1 MSVGAQLDSF
11 EALAKALGIL
21 NDAGSANDKWFADPV
36 GTSTNDH
43 GLKEILADD
52 TQRDALLT
60 FVDEVLGAPDKS
72 TRGGATWVPLFKE
85 TAPPVTIFAVVKPV
99 AGAVYIGVG
108 LEHTMTGAA
117 PKVATRVHVPIFRVQ
132 RGTTPLTSAGSLPPW
147 LLLGRP
153 DGRIEIA
160 LDLTLRDSTP
170 RAGEASLGALGVTL
184 GIPTDGSANL
194 HLALE
199 LRALQLPGATST
211 RTLTLDAS
219 NPGELGAE
227 VLDLLATLVRA
238 QVDALGNVLPAEVAG
253 LLGLLGLS
261 DVTDLPALPLAD
273 LPVRGINALVEWLRS
288 VFASTAAR
296 TAWFSQLRKIVGGTI
311 DAGAQ
316 SVSST
321 VGPLTFTVG
330 VRTTTGAGGALVVIP
345 SLALSLNT
353 APGARVQLA
362 IDLLRADLGTG
373 AVTAVPDLRAE
384 ALFGDQ
390 AGGAPLLTGNPSV
403 GGLRTGLVL
412 RADRRPAFSLTLH
425 NVNGQPVLD
434 ISSPQA
440 AMSAVDTVVS
450 SALDSAMTNFG
461 AAGALIGKLLG
472 IRAPAGVTGVSSVKL
487 LADPLKEM
495 TRYWRDLTAAA
506 PAMADVLGAFRAL
519 VASVPAASVP
529 GSGTKIAPW
538 RVELT
543 APLILL
549 VWRDGDALVIDAALD
564 IATPVFGDHIV
575 TTTLRASL
583 LRLAFTPVQVTF
595 VGTVSATVE
604 LRRAVGAMEL
614 GVGGLQ
620 LTADALRAIVQWSPS
635 LGLLLDIEAPQSLAT
650 ITLPS
655 ATTEFALPIPVRDV
669 NGNFTL
675 PAELWPDAQSLIV
688 ALAAQAEITILD
700 ESLSLI
706 GWTGTGPELALSTL
720 VAGDPALAIRL
731 WLADLVL
738 DCDRV
743 REALGVLARLLSA
756 GRLRA
761 PLGSGSAKNPYR
773 CPIAGNVRAPA
784 LTAWLIPPCP
794 PRMDFGKVIPGVRSN
809 DRPEDGDSLVARL
822 QNAALQLP
830 DVRDLLTGRDSLGLG
845 FEQLIT
851 RIVDTDGVL
860 VVPTTVPD
868 GVAVIRRDGSS
879 YDDMLAAGAS
889 GLLAPQ
895 ILAAMPAT
903 IVHVGCDEVWRTDRP
918 AGRAVD
924 ATGAT
929 ATGAITAAGTGEWF
943 VMLPTPAAARAFRP
957 DHDALAE
964 MSDRLVRALA
974 ARTTPVTIIAY
985 GACGAAAIRVAS
997 ANTQISEVV
1006 TVGAPWAAPSVNAFR
1021 TGLGADALRVLERL
1035 LRTDVALLP
1044 AVQRAVTA
1052 TPLDVMRDVVLRAL
1066 EIARDDGTLPSAGA
1080 EPRRSGLL
1088 CKAVFGALDDE
1099 TVRTGFASV
1108 LDDGIAA
1115 RFETLRDASPDPVL
1129 RSALHVGVDVPV
1141 LAASVGGVR
1150 VGFGATFDLAAL
1162 ERDEVNGVRVS
1173 VARGVTVHLELGI
1186 TDGWLIGGPSPEPG
1200 DVDVRWMAANV
1211 VVPFDGTAGDSE
1223 LVLYEATGL
1232 GAFRE
1237 RWVVRADGDGISA
1250 TQALPEVR
1258 AILSAVV
1265 ARLRVASPELGTLL
1279 DVLGLVRDGGLDAA
1293 GLDRLLFEPKLL
1305 AERVRARA
1313 SDLAA
1318 SLRALVTGMGG
1329 TAGSMTWTV
1338 GDATLALDVAARTF
1352 SVNIATTL
1360 GGVAPCT
1367 LGAALTADGRAT
1379 ADVAIGALDTNA
1391 GGVRLV
1397 GRAGAMNNLAVEW
1410 SAPGPTPTRTMAL
1423 LPVPDVA
1430 AFTGFASTVVPAFLM
1445 QALARAL
1452 RDRAQPPARAAIESA
1467 LDALALLKAADADG
1481 QRAIRLPIALFDDA
1495 AAFLMHGAESWRSDP
1510 VGGAVRLLDAVA
1522 PIVAPA
1528 RGSATGWPIVPGVTV
1543 NYTGAG
1549 GRLALT
1555 LDATLAG
1562 NVGVAAIATRLL
1574 GGVRIS
1580 NDGRVE
1586 PILDTAVTIDG
1597 TGLQL
1602 SVSPNVQL
1610 AVVRPAPAPL
1620 LPIFPAGAGVGAL
1633 LKSVGETVLPPV
1645 LNALAAKR
1653 NDVGVSLVK
1662 DVGLAVFDLGG
1673 ALDLRDGNNFT
1684 SGKLTAFAA
1693 DPASRLLARLPDLV
1707 GLGMATLARAL
1718 DPGATLVSVVPPTAG
1733 KITLVFGTAPHQIKL
1748 TLDTSGVTPVLRFAG
1763 LLAVPAIGNIAI
1775 EELRLAAD
1783 GVGIAVRVGPAPLLI
1798 GGVTLRPV
1806 LSVRAGVTATGVTR
1820 MAALGMALNDAG
1832 TKAVELRW
1840 ALNNTAPALVLV
1852 TRGVTDIVD
1861 TDAGHVAIALLS
1873 VAAGIAS
1880 GIALPTLLPVL
1891 PPQAIAGLEKV
1902 LFVTVGAN
1910 TSLDT
1915 TLFDD
1920 LLQPERLFTRLKRLA
1935 WNLATLPIP
1944 LSVTIDGVVKISL
1957 VAQPGVGSAKLLGV
1971 ALTLGGTGKLILSN
1985 GDPVV
1990 AIEAD
1995 PTWIEGASVP
2005 AGITI
2010 TLLEGTVTPTDVT
2023 LELKPGF
2030 TIGGVGLRFTKTG
2043 GPLLNL
2049 GPVGLDGIAVHVFA
2063 EMSSLGVGGGVQLEL
2078 AGLAI
2083 APAGG
2088 GGNPVAGGILKDAA
2102 RGGANNRPAF
2112 SPGIAVQKRAGG
2124 NVGVSVR
2131 AGPPP
2136 GPWWLVIQRQLGPLY
2151 LERIGFDS
2159 RSDSGTITRLQLLF
2173 DGKVSIFGMTG
2184 AVDQLSLTW
2193 NGGDVFDA
2201 TRWNADLMG
2210 LAISADMSGVTL
2222 AGGLLKDSSGGYLG
2236 MLLGRF
2242 GVYGLT
2248 VYGGYAVLD
2257 GNPSFFI
2264 FGAINGPIG
2273 GPPAFFITGIGAG
2286 LGINRQLRVPDDLSH
2301 FGDYPFIK
2309 ALDVSASVSDP
2320 MVELRKLNDYFK
2332 PQLGQFWVAAGISFT
2347 SFALVDGIAVVA
2359 VAFGSDGLDINLLG
2373 LARLALPRPQVALIS
2388 IELALLA
2395 RFSTREGLFSIRA
2408 QLTEN
2413 SWLLY
2418 PEVRLTGGFAFVVWW
2433 KGPLRGQFVLTIGG
2447 YHPRFHRDG
2456 YPEVPRVGLMWHVSD
2471 AIVVKG
2477 GAYFALTSEALMA
2490 GIEVTVSADFG
2501 WAWARIEFG
2510 ANGIV
2515 YFDPFWF
2522 EVEAYARISA
2532 GVSID
2537 TFFGEISFS
2546 ISTSATLNVHGPD
2559 FGGRATFSVGPCS
2572 VSVAFGSDTQRKG
2585 DQLEWAAFV
2594 TKYLEDGVGG
2604 GARALSSITGLGLL
2618 TRKAGANKGESADGS
2633 AERPYEVFAEFQIA
2647 IASTIPISDVRLGPS
2662 NTLLSVTP
2670 KRPDNAT
2677 TTLGLSPMGK
2687 GAMNSVLTLNIVGTS
2702 GEPNVMGNHA
2712 GVLDGEVDRIG
2723 LDTEAFPIGVWGEPN
2738 VLPIPAIP
2746 NGDVIFAL
2754 NRLRFD
2760 LRKVVGT
2767 SPLPPIPFGK
2777 VEHARDVLPLQA
2789 LGGQRVVLFTTV
2801 TGLVIPAPTTV
2812 AASMLE
2818 ASTRL
2823 FATRADKAVDG
2834 LLARGNPGAVA
2845 AAAFHGDR
2853 VSPPIFGTLADG
2865 LRRTNAADGASSTLP
2880 IAPAAVPP
2888 GPRPPKLAGVLAGG
2902 AGVIERGAMTSVS
2915 DGTLKRRPA
2924 PSLDSVRTRLTRQL
2938 PVQLTRNAR
2947 PAVAEGGTVIAAGV
2961 SPFTSAPGT
2970 ARSVA
2975 IGRNVSANALG
2986 AVVGGLS
2993 GARLGAPLSGTKSG
3007 ARRSADASASTLH
3020 AGDLVVLHAV
3030 DASIDVD
3037 PQNRP
3042 LFRVTGQARVTM
3054 TASDG
3059 TVLTDAMVNDTIAIP
3074 PRTAIIGV
3082 QAGGDTAVT
3091 DGLAGWHDRSRVARL
3106 NARVAIGT
3114 GCALQVEGVVSEAQP
3129 AWLTAQELIVQATGV
3144 TTRFVAQARTVIVI
3158 LAGSDAPTPDDVTLE
3173 LDGATRRADRNGKVH
3188 APRVVMAGDR
3198 AALIYDVVPSRGAA
3212 LSVHVQPGG
3221 QWRLAGVLAGD
3232 ADSASLAQTIALKGI
3247 APLAGR
3253 LLMAADGAPVSVTW
3267 EAAPTPSLPIGAR
3280 PGTARQKTAGTAQRK
3295 TTSRERAAR
3304 KTARQ
3309 KGAVRTSI
3317 VEKAGVKKAGLKKT
3331 GLKKAE
3337 VKKADVKK
3345 TGLKKTAAGKRGV
3358 KKSVKQGVKQATKH
3372 TARRAAPKK
3381 IAAKTGRN
3389 VTAKSSTTRRGG
3401 ARNAR

>member
-1 MSVGAQLDSF
+1 
-11 EALAKALGIL
+11 
-21 NDAGSANDKWFADPV
+21 
-36 GTSTNDH
+36 
-43 GLKEILADD
+43 
-52 TQRDALLT
+52 
-60 FVDEVLGAPDKS
+60 
-72 TRGGATWVPLFKE
+72 
-85 TAPPVTIFAVVKPV
+85 
-99 AGAVYIGVG
+99 
-108 LEHTMTGAA
+108 
-117 PKVATRVHVPIFRVQ
+117 
-132 RGTTPLTSAGSLPPW
+132 
-147 LLLGRP
+147 
-153 DGRIEIA
+153 
-160 LDLTLRDSTP
+160 
-170 RAGEASLGALGVTL
+170 
-184 GIPTDGSANL
+184 
-194 HLALE
+194 
-199 LRALQLPGATST
+199 
-211 RTLTLDAS
+211 
-219 NPGELGAE
+219 
-227 VLDLLATLVRA
+227 
-238 QVDALGNVLPAEVAG
+238 
-253 LLGLLGLS
+253 
-261 DVTDLPALPLAD
+261 
-273 LPVRGINALVEWLRS
+273 
-288 VFASTAAR
+288 
-296 TAWFSQLRKIVGGTI
+296 
-311 DAGAQ
+311 
-316 SVSST
+316 
-321 VGPLTFTVG
+321 
-330 VRTTTGAGGALVVIP
+330 
-345 SLALSLNT
+345 
-353 APGARVQLA
+353 
-362 IDLLRADLGTG
+362 
-373 AVTAVPDLRAE
+373 
-384 ALFGDQ
+384 
-390 AGGAPLLTGNPSV
+390 
-403 GGLRTGLVL
+403 
-412 RADRRPAFSLTLH
+412 
-425 NVNGQPVLD
+425 
-434 ISSPQA
+434 
-440 AMSAVDTVVS
+440 
-450 SALDSAMTNFG
+450 
-461 AAGALIGKLLG
+461 
-472 IRAPAGVTGVSSVKL
+472 
-487 LADPLKEM
+487 
-495 TRYWRDLTAAA
+495 
-506 PAMADVLGAFRAL
+506 
-519 VASVPAASVP
+519 
-529 GSGTKIAPW
+529 
-538 RVELT
+538 
-543 APLILL
+543 
-549 VWRDGDALVIDAALD
+549 
-564 IATPVFGDHIV
+564 
-575 TTTLRASL
+575 
-583 LRLAFTPVQVTF
+583 
-595 VGTVSATVE
+595 
-604 LRRAVGAMEL
+604 
-614 GVGGLQ
+614 
-620 LTADALRAIVQWSPS
+620 
-635 LGLLLDIEAPQSLAT
+635 
-650 ITLPS
+650 
-655 ATTEFALPIPVRDV
+655 
-669 NGNFTL
+669 
-675 PAELWPDAQSLIV
+675 
-688 ALAAQAEITILD
+688 
-700 ESLSLI
+700 
-706 GWTGTGPELALSTL
+706 
-720 VAGDPALAIRL
+720 
-731 WLADLVL
+731 
-738 DCDRV
+738 
-743 REALGVLARLLSA
+743 
-756 GRLRA
+756 
-761 PLGSGSAKNPYR
+761 
-773 CPIAGNVRAPA
+773 
-784 LTAWLIPPCP
+784 
-794 PRMDFGKVIPGVRSN
+794 
-809 DRPEDGDSLVARL
+809 
-822 QNAALQLP
+822 
-830 DVRDLLTGRDSLGLG
+830 
-845 FEQLIT
+845 
-851 RIVDTDGVL
+851 
-860 VVPTTVPD
+860 
-868 GVAVIRRDGSS
+868 
-879 YDDMLAAGAS
+879 
-889 GLLAPQ
+889 
-895 ILAAMPAT
+895 
-903 IVHVGCDEVWRTDRP
+903 
-918 AGRAVD
+918 
-924 ATGAT
+924 
-929 ATGAITAAGTGEWF
+929 
-943 VMLPTPAAARAFRP
+943 
-957 DHDALAE
+957 
-964 MSDRLVRALA
+964 
-974 ARTTPVTIIAY
+974 
-985 GACGAAAIRVAS
+985 
-997 ANTQISEVV
+997 
-1006 TVGAPWAAPSVNAFR
+1006 
-1021 TGLGADALRVLERL
+1021 
-1035 LRTDVALLP
+1035 
-1044 AVQRAVTA
+1044 
-1052 TPLDVMRDVVLRAL
+1052 
-1066 EIARDDGTLPSAGA
+1066 
-1080 EPRRSGLL
+1080 
-1088 CKAVFGALDDE
+1088 
-1099 TVRTGFASV
+1099 
-1108 LDDGIAA
+1108 
-1115 RFETLRDASPDPVL
+1115 
-1129 RSALHVGVDVPV
+1129 
-1141 LAASVGGVR
+1141 
-1150 VGFGATFDLAAL
+1150 
-1162 ERDEVNGVRVS
+1162 
-1173 VARGVTVHLELGI
+1173 
-1186 TDGWLIGGPSPEPG
+1186 
-1200 DVDVRWMAANV
+1200 MAANV
-1211 VVPFDGTAGDSE
+1211 VVPFDGTPGDSE

-1258 AILSAVV
+1258 AILSAII
-1265 ARLRVASPELGTLL
+1265 ARLRVASPELGALL
-1279 DVLGLVRDGGLDAA
+1279 DVIGLVRDGGLDAA
-1293 GLDRLLFEPKLL
+1293 GLDRLLFEPKLV

-1318 SLRALVTGMGG
+1318 SLRTLVTGMGG
-1329 TAGSMTWTV
+1329 SAGSMTWTV
-1338 GDATLALDVAARTF
+1338 GDATLTLDVAARTF
-1352 SVNIATTL
+1352 SANVATTL

-1367 LGAALTADGRAT
+1367 IGATLAADGRAT
-1379 ADVAIGALDTNA
+1379 ADVAIGSLDTNA

-1397 GRAGAMNNLAVEW
+1397 GRAGAMNSLAVEW

-1423 LPVPDVA
+1423 LPTPDVA

-1452 RDRAQPPARAAIESA
+1452 RDRAQAPARVAIETA
-1467 LDALALLKAADADG
+1467 LDALSLLKAADADG
-1481 QRAIRLPIALFDDA
+1481 LRAIRLPIALFDDA
-1495 AAFLMHGAESWRSDP
+1495 AAFLIHGAESWRSDP
-1510 VGGAVRLLDAVA
+1510 VGGAVRLLDAVV

-1528 RGSATGWPIVPGVTV
+1528 RGAATGWPIVPGVAV

-1555 LDATLAG
+1555 LDATLNG
-1562 NVGVAAIATRLL
+1562 NVGAAAIATRLH

-1586 PILDTAVTIDG
+1586 PMLDTAVTIDG

-1633 LKSVGETVLPPV
+1633 LTSVGETVLPPV

-1653 NDVGVSLVK
+1653 NDAAASLAK
-1662 DVGLAVFDLGG
+1662 DVGSAVFDLGG

-1707 GLGMATLARAL
+1707 GVGTATLARAL
-1718 DPGATLVSVVPPTAG
+1718 DPGATRVRVVGPTAG
-1733 KITLVFGTAPHQIKL
+1733 KITLQFGNARQITL
-1748 TLDTSGVTPVLRFAG
+1748 MLDTSGVTPVLRFAG
-1763 LLAVPAIGNIAI
+1763 TLAVPAIGNITI

-1783 GVGIAVRVGPAPLLI
+1783 GVGIAVRIGPAPLLI

-1840 ALNNTAPALVLV
+1840 ALNNTPPALVLV
-1852 TRGVTDIVD
+1852 THGVTDVID
-1861 TDAGHVAIALLS
+1861 SDAGHVAIALLS

-1902 LFVTVGAN
+1902 LFVTVGPV

-1935 WNLATLPIP
+1935 WNLATLPTP
-1944 LSVTIDGVVKISL
+1944 LSVTIDSVVKISL

-1971 ALTLGGTGKLILSN
+1971 ALTLGGTGKLVLSN

-1995 PTWIEGASVP
+1995 PTWIEGAPVP

-2124 NVGVSVR
+2124 SVGVSVR

-2136 GPWWLVIQRQLGPLY
+2136 GPWWLVIQRELGPLY

-2159 RSDSGTITRLQLLF
+2159 RSSGGTITRLQLLF
-2173 DGKVSIFGMTG
+2173 DGKVSIFGMTA

-2210 LAISADMSGVTL
+2210 LAISADMSGVSL

-2456 YPEVPRVGLMWHVSD
+2456 YPDVPRVGLMWHVSD

-2546 ISTSATLNVHGPD
+2546 ISTGASLVVHGPD

-2572 VSVAFGSDTQRKG
+2572 VTVPFGSDTERKG
-2585 DQLEWAAFV
+2585 DQIEWAAFV

-2604 GARALSSITGLGLL
+2604 GARALSSITGLGTL

-2670 KRPDNAT
+2670 RRPDNAP

-2687 GAMNSVLTLNIVGTS
+2687 SAMHSVLTLNIVGTS
-2702 GEPNVMGNHA
+2702 GEAGVAGNHPS
-2712 GVLDGEVDRIG
+2712 VLDGQVDSIG

-2760 LRKVVGT
+2760 LRKSVGV
-2767 SPLPPIPFGK
+2767 SPLPAIPFRR

-2789 LGGQRVVLFTTV
+2789 AGGQRPLLFATA
-2801 TGLVIPAPTTV
+2801 GALVIPAPTTV

-2823 FATRADKAVDG
+2823 FAARTDALPAG

-2853 VSPPIFGTLADG
+2853 VAPPIFGTLADG
-2865 LRRTNAADGASSTLP
+2865 LRRTNASDGASSTVP
-2880 IAPAAVPP
+2880 VAPASVPP
-2888 GPRPPKLAGVLAGG
+2888 SPRPPKLAGVLAGG

-2938 PVQLTRNAR
+2938 PVQLTRSAR
-2947 PAVAEGGTVIAAGV
+2947 PAVADGSTVIAAGV

-2986 AVVGGLS
+2986 AVVGGLT
-2993 GARLGAPLSGTKSG
+2993 GAQRGVRLSGTKAG
-3007 ARRSADASASTLH
+3007 ARRGADVSASTLH

-3037 PQNRP
+3037 PNNRP
-3042 LFRVTGQARVTM
+3042 LFRVTGQVRVTM

-3059 TVLTDAMVNDTIAIP
+3059 MVLADAMVNDTIAIP

-3082 QAGGDTAVT
+3082 HAAGDTAVS
-3091 DGLAGWHDRSRVARL
+3091 DGLAGWHERSRVARL
-3106 NARVAIGT
+3106 NSRVAIGT
-3114 GCALQVEGVVSEAQP
+3114 GCALQLEGVVSEAQP
-3129 AWLTAQELIVQATGV
+3129 AWLSANELIVQATGI
-3144 TTRFVAQARTVIVI
+3144 TTRFVSPARTVIVI
-3158 LAGSDAPTPDDVTLE
+3158 LAGSDAPTSDDVTLE
-3173 LDGATRRADRNGKVH
+3173 LDGATRKADRKGTVH

-3198 AALIYDVVPSRGAA
+3198 TALLYDVVPTRGVA
-3212 LSVHVQPGG
+3212 LSVRVQPGG

-3232 ADSASLAQTIALKGI
+3232 ADSATLAQTIALKGI

-3267 EAAPTPSLPIGAR
+3267 EAAPTPFGAVR
-3280 PGTARQKTAGTAQRK
+3280 GTAQRK
-3295 TTSRERAAR
+3295 TGQRKTVQR
-3304 KTARQ
+3304 KTAQR
-3309 KGAVRTSI
+3309 KTASR
-3317 VEKAGVKKAGLKKT
+3317 KKASRKT
-3331 GLKKAE
+3331 AGRKRVARTTLA
-3337 VKKADVKK
+3337 K
-3345 TGLKKTAAGKRGV
+3345 TTALKKTAKKTANKR
-3358 KKSVKQGVKQATKH
+3358 ATKQ
-3372 TARRAAPKK
+3372 TARKTTPKK
-3381 IAAKTGRN
+3381 GAATTGRK
-3389 VTAKSSTTRRGG
+3389 VTAKPSTTRRGG